1 MSEAQ
6 PIEGQ
11 FPPDQLQ
18 QDLRFVRQAVA
29 RRESATRRPV
39 AIYWVWAVY
48 VLVGYSLIDLAPRYC
63 GLFFLVAGVVGGIL
77 SAMLGHRAGRRS
89 GEVDCEMGR
98 RAMLHWMVGI
108 LLAIAA
114 TFGLAAVIPAL
125 RGPAGSQ
132 VLVVMIGL
140 DYFLAGVHFDR
151 NFLWLGPVL
160 MAGGILVGLFPHYGW
175 TGLGVV
181 IALGLIVPTLFSSR
195 PAPAGA

>member
-6 PIEGQ
+6 PVEGQ
-11 FPPDQLQ
+11 FQGQLQ
-18 QDLRFVRQAVA
+18 EDLRFVREAVA
-29 RRESATRRPV
+29 RREAAARPPV

-48 VLVGYSLIDLAPRYC
+48 VLVGYSMIDLVPRYC
-63 GLFFLVAGVVGGIL
+63 GLFFMIGGVVGGIITTIL
-77 SAMLGHRAGRRS
+77 ARRAQHRT
-89 GEVDCEMGR
+89 GEQDRETGR
-98 RAMLHWMVGI
+98 RAMLHWFVGI

-125 RGPAGSQ
+125 RGSAGSQ
-132 VLVVMIGL
+132 VLVVMIGI

-181 IALGLIVPTLFSSR
+181 IALGLIVPTLF
-195 PAPAGA
+195 APRQARARV